1 LGISLATIKL
11 KSSKSDKK
19 KDGFKIPG
27 SYLIPI
33 ISSTAIIWLLSK
45 LSQEKIFMFIGA
57 LVILSLVFF
66 MVKLFSKK

>member
-1 LGISLATIKL
+1 LATIKL
-11 KSSKSDKK
+11 KSSKSNKK
-19 KDGFKIPG
+19 NDGFKVPG

-33 ISSTAIIWLLSK
+33 ISSTTIVWLLSK
-45 LSQEKIFMFIGA
+45 LSQEKIFIFTGA